1 MNPSPKLIVL
11 KLFLDELGV
20 SDSITN
26 VDDRKRVQKAVY
38 LGQVAGADLGYRFSW
53 YLMGPYSPG
62 LTEDYFELDSKRD
75 EVVSAGTGKSLHPQY
90 VGALRSMKD
99 VLSLPV
105 GVDLSQERWLE
116 LLASYHYL
124 RKVSK
129 LQDKQ
134 AREVLRQQ
142 KPLLAG
148 FVGQAHDVLSR
159 VPTLGTG
166 A

>member
-1 MNPSPKLIVL
+1 MNTSPKLLVL

-20 SDSITN
+20 SDDIST
-26 VDDRKRVQKAVY
+26 VGDRKRVQKAVY

-62 LTEDYFELDSKRD
+62 LTEDYFELDSKRELVRED
-75 EVVSAGTGKSLHPQY
+75 GTGKSLHPQY
-90 VGALRSMKD
+90 VRALQLIKPILTPPNGA
-99 VLSLPV
+99 
-105 GVDLSQERWLE
+105 DLCQEQWLE

-129 LQDKQ
+129 LSDDHAIGVLDDKKHALVPFIEH
-134 AREVLRQQ
+134 ARR
-142 KPLLAG
+142 AI
-148 FVGQAHDVLSR
+148 GQ
-159 VPTLGTG
+159 VPVLGTD